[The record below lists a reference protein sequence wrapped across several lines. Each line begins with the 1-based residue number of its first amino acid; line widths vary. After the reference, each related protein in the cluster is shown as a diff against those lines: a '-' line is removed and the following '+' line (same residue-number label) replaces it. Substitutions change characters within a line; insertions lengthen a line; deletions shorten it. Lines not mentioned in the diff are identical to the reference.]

1 MNRSYRLWGKKSPY
15 RVLAAGIAILFA
27 SPFAGSEAIDSISP
41 DAFANPPLSARP
53 RAYWD
58 WVNGAVDLQQLTRD
72 LEEMQAKG
80 MGGGEMWDTGALRN
94 PNGMVPAGPPFLGP
108 ESVEAIHHSLKEAK
122 RLGLELGLVTSS
134 GWNAGGSWVT
144 PEWAGKNVYVATI
157 TVEGPAAIEQTL
169 PFPEVPEKCPK
180 GPDGLPLYYR
190 DVAVLAVP
198 ESADKV
204 IAEPSAIINVT
215 GQAAGGTLRWEAP
228 AGRWTIFRFVCTN
241 NGQTLIAPSP
251 NSDGFLIDFLDPD
264 ATRMHFQ
271 YMLDRVGVTP
281 ENAADLGLKY
291 FEVDSMELEPGIQW
305 TENFVEYFREQI
317 GYDPTPWLPVL
328 AGWTIQNADESG
340 RFLYDYKKAVSDLLI
355 FSHYTT
361 GSEMLKKYGMQ
372 FGGEAGGPG
381 APIWATCPVDS
392 LKALG
397 NVDVPRGEFW
407 IRHRNMFLVK
417 EVSSASHIYGKT
429 LVDAES
435 FTTWRRW
442 KDSPFI
448 FKQAADR
455 AFCEGLNRITF
466 HGFAHS
472 PEVAGIPGRAYHA
485 GADINPRVTWW
496 EQARPFIDYL
506 ARCSYMLQ
514 QGLFVADVCYFYGD
528 QAPNF
533 YPEFH
538 DVPGKPLL
546 DGLGKGYDYDVVNS
560 DVILNRMSVKDGR
573 ITLPDGMSYG
583 ALVLREQTHMP
594 LEVLEKIESMVK
606 EGAIIIGPKPET
618 VPGLFNH
625 VEKSRRLQ
633 ELAGALWGPCD
644 GGSVTGNPYGKGAV
658 YWGVS
663 PRDVLSKTGL
673 IADFQ
678 YTSTSGEPG
687 LDYIHRRV
695 GDSDVYFVRNPS
707 NIWAKTDCVFR
718 VSSKI
723 PEEWSPDTGATRRLW
738 TYASRDGGM
747 CVPLSLAP
755 GGATFIV
762 FRPEDAQS
770 PTPAVARVTG
780 PSGSPPAEV
789 VACDRAGA
797 ALHAW
802 VDGAYQVVM
811 ADGAH
816 LEVQVSGVA
825 GPRVVPGAWEVHF
838 PEKWGA
844 PSMAVFD
851 SLRSWTDDTDQGI
864 KYFSGKAT
872 YKKVL
877 QVAPE
882 LLEPGRQLYL
892 DLGTVA
898 DLAEVRLNGN
908 SLGILWKEPFR
919 VDITGVAVAG
929 DNALEVDV
937 VNMWINRLT
946 GDLLLPEG
954 QRFCRTND
962 EPRTKDIGGDEPWRA
977 QPAGLLGPVR
987 LTGAR
992 VVRVERP

>member
-1 MNRSYRLWGKKSPY
+1 MNRSYHLRGKRPSY
-15 RVLAAGIAILFA
+15 HLLAAGLAVLFA
-27 SPFAGSEAIDSISP
+27 SPFARSEAGDSISP

-58 WVNGAVDLQQLTRD
+58 WVNGAVDLKQLTRD
-72 LEEMQAKG
+72 LEEMHAKG

-94 PNGMVPAGPPFLGP
+94 PNGMVPAGPAFLGP

-157 TVEGPAAIEQTL
+157 TVEGPAAINQAL

-180 GPDGLPLYYR
+180 GPDGLPLYHR

-198 ESADKV
+198 GNADKV
-204 IAEPSAIINVT
+204 IAGPSAVLNLSDHT
-215 GQAAGGTLRWEAP
+215 TEGTLQWDAP
-228 AGRWTIFRFVCTN
+228 AGPWTILRFVCTN

-251 NSDGFLIDFLDPD
+251 NSDGLLIDFLDPD

-271 YMLDRVGVTP
+271 YMLDRLGVTP
-281 ENAADLGLKY
+281 ENAAELGLKY

-305 TENFVEYFREQI
+305 TDDFVEYFQSHI

-328 AGWTIQNADESG
+328 AGWTIQSADESG

-361 GSEMLKKYGMQ
+361 GSEMLRRYGME
-372 FGGEAGGPG
+372 FNGEAGGPG
-381 APIWATCPVDS
+381 PPIWATCPVDA

-417 EVSSASHIYGKT
+417 EISSASHIYGKPI
-429 LVDAES
+429 VDAES

-466 HGFAHS
+466 HGFVHS
-472 PEVAGIPGRAYHA
+472 PEEAGIPGRAYHA

-514 QGLFVADVCYFYGD
+514 QGKFVADVCYFYGD

-546 DGLGKGYDYDVVNS
+546 EGLGKGYDYDVVNS
-560 DVILNRMSVKDGR
+560 DVILNRMSVQDGR
-573 ITLPDGMSYG
+573 IALPDGMSYA
-583 ALVLREQTHMP
+583 ALMLRDQSQMP

-606 EGAIIIGPKPET
+606 AGATIIGPKPLT
-618 VPGLFNH
+618 VPGLLDH
-625 VEKSRRLQ
+625 EEKSRRLQ
-633 ELAGALWGPCD
+633 ELAASLWGPCD
-644 GGSVTGNPYGKGAV
+644 GNSVTSNSYGKGTV
-658 YWGVS
+658 HWGVS
-663 PRDVLSKTGL
+663 PRDVLRQAGL
-673 IADFQ
+673 IEDFQ
-678 YTSTSGEPG
+678 YASTSGEPG

-695 GDSDVYFVRNPS
+695 GDTDVYFVRNPS
-707 NIWAKTDCVFR
+707 SSWANADCVFR
-718 VSSKI
+718 VTDKS
-723 PEEWSPDTGATRRLW
+723 PEEWSPDSGAIRRLW
-738 TYASRDGGM
+738 TYTAHDGGTS
-747 CVPLSLAP
+747 VPLSLAP
-755 GGATFIV
+755 GAATFIV
-762 FRPEDAQS
+762 FRPHDGKDGH
-770 PTPAVARVTG
+770 TAVARVTG
-780 PSGSPPAEV
+780 PSGAPPAEV
-789 VACDRAGA
+789 VACTQTA
-797 ALHAW
+797 ADLLAW
-802 VDGAYQVVM
+802 VDGAYRVVM
-811 ADGAH
+811 SDGARF
-816 LEVQVSGVA
+816 EAQVSGIS
-825 GPRVVPGAWEVHF
+825 GPQVVPGAWELHF

-844 PSMAVFD
+844 PPMAVFD
-851 SLRSWTDDTDQGI
+851 SLHSWADDADQGI

-877 QVAPE
+877 QVAPA
-882 LLEPGRQLYL
+882 LLESGHRLYL
-892 DLGTVA
+892 DLGAVA
-898 DLAEVRLNGN
+898 DLAEVRLNGK

-919 VDITGVAVAG
+919 VDITEAAVAG

-937 VNMWINRLT
+937 TNMWINRLS
-946 GDLLLPEG
+946 GDLLLPEV

-962 EPRTKDIGGDEPWRA
+962 VPRTKDIGGDEPWRA
-977 QPAGLLGPVR
+977 QLAGLLGPVR

-992 VVRVERP
+992 LVHAGRP